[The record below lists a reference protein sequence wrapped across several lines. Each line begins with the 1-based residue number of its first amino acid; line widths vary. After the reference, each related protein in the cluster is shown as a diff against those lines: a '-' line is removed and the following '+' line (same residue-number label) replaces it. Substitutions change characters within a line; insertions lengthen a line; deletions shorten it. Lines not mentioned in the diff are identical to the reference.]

1 MRRRA
6 PKAAKRPCSQQEAV
20 ITADQDTCRRA
31 SPGLTW
37 ACQREPLSKDG
48 SRNRTELCYNRLLA
62 GPWGE
67 QLKERQMGKQLFS
80 KLPLVE
86 PGQECLAWRQWV
98 APGTVTPLTAPSGR
112 PSEGMTAF
120 CV

>member
-1 MRRRA
+1 MGA
-6 PKAAKRPCSQQEAV
+6 G
-20 ITADQDTCRRA
+20 T
-31 SPGLTW
+31 G
-37 ACQREPLSKDG
+37 
-48 SRNRTELCYNRLLA
+48 RNYVNRLLA